1 MTTEITTTP
10 DGRFLVLVNG
20 HPHSQGPQDYLA
32 QAETIVEQITAED
45 RRRRANAA
53 FWQRQDAEAYAR
65 GMRYRSGHAAGGNAY
80 HRTRAAAEAAA
91 QRAAK
96 RACPS
101 NPPAWHIEPLSAQ

>member
-1 MTTEITTTP
+1 MKTEITTTP
-10 DGRFLVLVNG
+10 AGRFVVIVNG
-20 HPHSQGPQDYLA
+20 QPHPQGPQDYLI
-32 QAETIVEQITAED
+32 QAETLVADIAAED

-53 FWQRQDAEAYAR
+53 FWHRQDADAYAK

-80 HRTRAAAEAAA
+80 HRTRTAAEAAA

-96 RACPS
+96 RACPA